1 MPTVSIQGKTLSR
14 EHSLKYL
21 GITFDRSLSFNLHV
35 THIVNRARKGLVAV
49 KTMAAAKM
57 PQHILLVLYK
67 SLVLSFIDYM
77 DWVFSHCQ
85 QPSFK
90 DLMSYKMKA

>member
-1 MPTVSIQGKTLSR
+1 
-14 EHSLKYL
+14 
-21 GITFDRSLSFNLHV
+21 
-35 THIVNRARKGLVAV
+35 
-49 KTMAAAKM
+49 MAAAKM